1 MMQDWLK
8 ARVNA
13 TPNKIALR
21 RPPDQVL
28 TFRELDAQVDYACAF
43 LLGLGVVE
51 GEHFGVLLDNTL
63 DYVALLFASIRF
75 KLVIVPINTR
85 LSPTEIAG
93 QVERA
98 DCKFLLTDASRLD
111 AISVKTSIPVHLVD
125 IQPAKITLPE
135 THIDLDAVAAIFHT
149 SGTSGVPKGA
159 CLTYGNIFYSAMASA
174 YRIGVLP
181 HDRWL
186 CVLPLYHMGGISVI
200 LRSVLYGTA
209 VDLYPRF
216 DLEAVNHALTNEPI
230 TLVSLVPTMLHRL
243 IQIREATWNGDFR
256 LVLLGGAAPTEQLI
270 EQCVRENIPVSTTY
284 GLTEAASQV
293 ATALPE
299 QVVNKPKSVGK
310 PLLFSSVRVINDDG
324 NNVPVGE
331 YGQIVAS
338 GQTIMA
344 GYHKNDTATQETIIN
359 GELHTGDIGY
369 LDADGDLF
377 IVQRRTDLIVTG
389 GENVYPAEV
398 EAVLVKH
405 PAIEQA
411 VVFGV
416 GDAEWG
422 QRVSAAIQLR
432 GNQTIESTTL
442 DQLCREQLAG
452 YKCPRTYHFVEQFPL
467 TASGK
472 INRFAI
478 REQYS

>member
-1 MMQDWLK
+1 MQDWLK

-13 TPNKIALR
+13 TPHKIALR
-21 RPPDQVL
+21 IPPDQAL
-28 TFRELDAQVDYACAF
+28 TFSELDAQVNHACAF
-43 LLGLGVVE
+43 LIGLGVSK
-51 GEHFGVLLDNTL
+51 GNHIGVLLDNSL
-63 DYVALLFASIRF
+63 DYVSLLFASMRLN
-75 KLVIVPINTR
+75 LVIVPINTR
-85 LSPTEIAG
+85 LSPTEIVG

-98 DCKFLLTDASRLD
+98 DCKILLTDADRI
-111 AISVKTSIPVHLVD
+111 AKISDETSVPVHLVD
-125 IQPAKITLPE
+125 IQPVGISLPE
-135 THIDLDAVAAIFHT
+135 SQINLDSIAAIFHT

-159 CLTYGNIFYSAMASA
+159 CLTYGNFFYSAMGSA
-174 YRIGVLP
+174 YRIGVQP
-181 HDRWL
+181 NDRWL
-186 CVLPLYHMGGISVI
+186 CVLPLYHLGGISVI

-216 DLEAVNHALTNEPI
+216 DLEAVNHTLTYEPI

-243 IQIREATWNGDFR
+243 MQIRQAQWNSDFR

-270 EQCVRENIPVSTTY
+270 EQCVEQNISVSTTY

-299 QVVNKPKSVGK
+299 QVVKKPKSVGTG
-310 PLLFSSVRVINDDG
+310 LMFSSVRIADEGGND
-324 NNVPVGE
+324 VPTGE
-331 YGQIVAS
+331 YGGILIR
-338 GQTIMA
+338 GETIMQ
-344 GYHKNDTATQETIIN
+344 GYYKNEQATQKTIIN

-369 LDADGDLF
+369 LDEEGDLF

-398 EAVLVKH
+398 EAILIKH
-405 PAIEQA
+405 PSVENA

-416 GDAEWG
+416 DDTEWG
-422 QRVSAAIQLR
+422 QRVSAVIQLY
-432 GNQTIESTTL
+432 NHQTVESTEL
-442 DQLCREQLAG
+442 DTWCRERLAG
-452 YKCPRTYHFVEQFPL
+452 YKCPRIYHFVGQLPL

-478 REQYS
+478 KEQYS